1 MFDKGKSVRNIKI
14 TVLYMLTIIQM
25 SNDKLICG
33 NYVFMKIK
41 FTHN

>member
-1 MFDKGKSVRNIKI
+1 MFDKDKSVRNIKI
-14 TVLYMLTIIQM
+14 TVFYMLTIIQL

-33 NYVFMKIK
+33 NYVFMKK